1 MASLT
6 PGPHTHEQWLGL
18 VQPVGLVVAPA
29 VLSALQLFPN
39 QSTPYLSARQRQLEG
54 LLEEVE
60 GPGGQPLAVVPNL
73 ALLATDLLDW
83 GEADLV
89 AAAELQAV
97 PEVVLAE
104 YGETLRPTHGV
115 PKFEVA
121 MAAADGPGGETTTKG
136 STASSQ
142 LQALVLDL
150 TQWRDAGGKP
160 DPQWGRD
167 FDANWNPTGHG
178 WDATPQQRFER
189 LLKETEIPIGL
200 LFNGSQLRL
209 VHAPRGESSGWL
221 TMPLEPM
228 AEVAGRPML
237 GALELLLGVDRLFG
251 GNPEQRLPAVLAASR
266 KNQNEV
272 STRLAEQVLEALW
285 ELLLGFDAAERIAR
299 EAGGTVLGDL
309 PRSEAGQK
317 QLYGGLITVLLR
329 LVFLLYA
336 EDEALMPADSLYG
349 QHYSVSAL
357 ADRLR
362 QERFEHQGA
371 MADRRGA
378 WASLLSLFRLVYD
391 GGGADPAYLPARHGE
406 LFDPDAYPFLEGR
419 EPDSSY
425 TDAILTN
432 LPAISDDV
440 VEKVLTRL
448 LWLADE
454 SKVAQRLNYRS
465 LDVEQIGSVYEGI
478 MGFTVEGATGPSVG
492 ITYRPPRQKIT
503 ITVVVDAEQL
513 LAVAAGKREKW
524 LDEQAGVALKLPA
537 KAKEGLKQAT
547 SLAELCLA
555 LGNRLSPHTPN
566 GLAAGSLILQPT
578 AERRRSGSHYTP
590 RALTEPIVA
599 EAFRPWLERCNHQP
613 TAEQIL
619 ALKVCD
625 PAMGSGA
632 FLVAVCRFLAGWL
645 VQAWEREGYPEG
657 FRQEW
662 DKDTVARRLIA
673 QSCLYGVDKNLFAVN
688 LAKLSLWL
696 VTLSKELPFT
706 FVDHALKC
714 GDSLVGYSVQE
725 IRAAMREVQLGFLDD
740 QNRIYEQMGIDRRES
755 FAFDSLTDADYDSK
769 KEKLNQQIQASEGL
783 RQAADLMVAA
793 FFVEKTPKERAKAQQ
808 LNLSKISGNFHDHE
822 LPAEVRRIREA
833 LTTGD
838 KGITPFHWDLEFP
851 EVFGDGRG
859 GFDVF
864 VGNPPFA
871 GKNTIAEGSPD
882 GILDWFKQLHPES
895 HGNADLVAHFF
906 RRCFHLLRP
915 DGSLGLIAT
924 NTIAQGDTRSTG
936 LRWICLNGGTI
947 YAARKR
953 TKWPGVAAVVVSVVH
968 LLKGVYGGE
977 KLLEK
982 RPVAQITAFLFANGG
997 HDDPKQLAANAG
1009 KSFVGSYVL
1018 GMGFTFDDSGP
1029 ADDETP
1035 GIPSPIAT
1043 MQRLIAENPKNAE
1056 VIFPYIGGEEVNSS
1070 PTHAHHRYVI
1080 NFGERSE
1087 EECRRECPEL
1097 MAIVEKKVKPGRL
1110 VQNREIRA
1118 RYWWRF
1124 GETCPALYSAIDGYS
1139 KVMATARVSQTAGF
1153 CLLDSRQVFSEMLIA
1168 FTASSTFWLALLQ
1181 SRAHDLWSRLFA
1193 SSMKDDLRYT
1203 PSDCFETFPFP
1214 TALLES
1220 NANDPSHEATRQSLE
1235 TIGERYHQ
1243 FRAELMVRN
1252 NEGLTSTYNRFH
1264 DPAETSSGLVQLRA
1278 LHQELDQAVLEA
1290 YGWSDA
1296 LTQAISDNP
1305 HHTPCGFGLDYLDL
1319 EDDIQLPDDLQ
1330 ERIASGELF
1339 FWEAGDALDF
1349 QGQLQACGAISGRRK
1364 LPWRYRWPDPVRDDV
1379 LARLLALNAERYAEE
1394 VAMGLHSK
1402 AAKQAAKAS
1411 QAGGTAT
1418 GKRRGRPPKSSQP
1431 DEPGPIQSGQ
1441 MGLELF

>member
-1 MASLT
+1 MPPLT
-6 PGPHTHEQWLGL
+6 PGPPTHEQWLGL

-39 QSTPYLSARQRQLEG
+39 QSTAYLSAKQRQLEG
-54 LLEEVE
+54 LLEERE
-60 GPGGQPLAVVPNL
+60 SAAGEPIQVVPSFQ
-73 ALLATDLLDW
+73 LLATELLDW
-83 GEADLV
+83 GEADLI
-89 AAAELQAV
+89 AADQLETCPQ
-97 PEVVLAE
+97 VVLAE

-115 PKFEVA
+115 PKFE
-121 MAAADGPGGETTTKG
+121 GEG
-136 STASSQ
+136 

-150 TQWRDAGGKP
+150 TAQGE
-160 DPQWGRD
+160 WGRD
-167 FDANWNPTGHG
+167 FDTNWNPRGHG

-251 GNPEQRLPAVLAASR
+251 GNPEQRLPALLAASR

-299 EAGGTVLGDL
+299 EAHGTVLGDL
-309 PRSEAGQK
+309 PSSEEGQK

-378 WASLLSLFRLVYD
+378 WAALLSLFRLVYD
-391 GGGADPAYLPARHGE
+391 GGGSDPAYLPARHGE
-406 LFDPDAYPFLEGR
+406 LFDPDTYPFLEGR
-419 EPDSSY
+419 KAGSFYKD
-425 TDAILTN
+425 DVLTN
-432 LPAISDDV
+432 LPSISDDV

-503 ITVVVDAEQL
+503 ITVVVNAEQL

-537 KAKEGLKQAT
+537 KAKESLKQVT

-599 EAFRPWLERCNHQP
+599 EAFRPWLERCHGQP
-613 TAEQIL
+613 SAEQIL

-632 FLVAVCRFLAGWL
+632 FLVAVCRYLAGWL
-645 VQAWEREGYPEG
+645 VQAWERDGYPEG

-662 DKDTVARRLIA
+662 DKDVVARRLIA
-673 QSCLYGVDKNLFAVN
+673 QSCLYGVDKNPFAVN

-714 GDSLVGYSVQE
+714 GDSLVGYSLAE
-725 IRAAMREVQLGFLDD
+725 IEAASEAVQLLLL
-740 QNRIYEQMGIDRRES
+740 RERKGTYVQACAELRSS
-755 FAFDSLTDADYDSK
+755 FADDTLKDDDYDRK
-769 KEKLNQQIQASEGL
+769 RVLLQHQIKATDGL
-783 RQAADLMVAA
+783 RQAGDLMVAA
-793 FFVEKTPKERAKAQQ
+793 FFEETKPAKRAEAVKQKLAY
-808 LNLSKISGNFHDHE
+808 ISGAFEDE
-822 LPAEVRRIREA
+822 GLQDAIQEIRDRLA
-833 LTTGD
+833 AGD
-838 KGITPFHWDLEFP
+838 RGIRPLHWDLEFP
-851 EVFGDGRG
+851 EVFGEGRD

-871 GKNTIAEGSPD
+871 GNNTFTQGYPE

-895 HGNADLVAHFF
+895 GGNCDLVAHFF
-906 RRCFHLLRP
+906 RRCFQVLRSG
-915 DGSLGLIAT
+915 GSLGLIAT
-924 NTIAQGDTRSTG
+924 NTIAQGDTRSSG

-947 YAARKR
+947 YATRKR
-953 TKWPGVAAVVVSVVH
+953 YKWPGVAAVVVSVVH
-968 LLKGVYGGE
+968 LLKGAYAGV
-977 KLLEK
+977 KFLEK
-982 RPVAQITAFLFANGG
+982 RPVEQITAFLFAKGG
-997 HDDPKQLAANAG
+997 HDDPKQLAATARR
-1009 KSFVGSYVL
+1009 SFKGSMVY

-1035 GIPSPIAT
+1035 GIPSSIAT
-1043 MQRLIAENPKNAE
+1043 MERLIAENPKNAE

-1080 NFGERSE
+1080 NFGERGE
-1087 EECRRECPEL
+1087 EECRLEWPEL
-1097 MAIVEKKVKPGRL
+1097 MGIVERKVKPERDQLKDNADGRRRK
-1110 VQNREIRA
+1110 QN
-1118 RYWWRF
+1118 WWQF
-1124 GETCPALYSAIDGYS
+1124 GRSTPALEGAIAAS
-1139 KVMATARVSQTAGF
+1139 ERVVVNSQVSSHICFAMK
-1153 CLLDSRQVFSEMLIA
+1153 DSSLVFGHTLYVYPLESLSLIA
-1168 FTASSTFWLALLQ
+1168 VMQSS
-1181 SRAHDLWSRLFA
+1181 SHIIWSLFQC
-1193 SSMKDDLRYT
+1193 SSLEERLRYT
-1203 PSDCFETFPFP
+1203 AADCFETFPFP
-1214 TALLES
+1214 TALLDS
-1220 NANDPSHEATRQSLE
+1220 AANDPAHDATRQNLE
-1235 TIGERYHQ
+1235 AIGERYHQ
-1243 FRAELMVRN
+1243 FRAELMVAN

-1264 DPAETSSGLVQLRA
+1264 DPAETSSGLLQLRA
-1278 LHQELDQAVLEA
+1278 LHQEMDQAVLEA

-1296 LTQAISDNP
+1296 LTQAITGNP
-1305 HHTPCGFGLDYLDL
+1305 HHTPCGFGLDYLDTE
-1319 EDDIQLPDDLQ
+1319 EDAQLPDDLQ
-1330 ERIASGELF
+1330 ERIDAGDLF
-1339 FWEAGDALDF
+1339 FWDAGDALDF
-1349 QGQLQACGAISGRRK
+1349 QGQLQATGAISGRRK
-1364 LPWRYRWPDPVRDDV
+1364 LPWRYRWPDSVRDDV

-1394 VAMGLHSK
+1394 VALGLHSK
-1402 AAKQAAKAS
+1402 AAKKT
-1411 QAGGTAT
+1411 AGAQ
-1418 GKRRGRPPKSSQP
+1418 RGRKTKSDPPTNRSSFHL
-1431 DEPGPIQSGQ
+1431 EPEPLQMDFDLSG
-1441 MGLELF
+1441 GR

>member
-1 MASLT
+1 MATLT

-60 GPGGQPLAVVPNL
+60 GPGGQPLAVVPSF
-73 ALLATDLLDW
+73 ALLSTDLLDW
-83 GEADLV
+83 GDADLV

-104 YGETLRPTHGV
+104 YGETLRPSHGV
-115 PKFEVA
+115 PKFE
-121 MAAADGPGGETTTKG
+121 GEG
-136 STASSQ
+136 

-150 TQWRDAGGKP
+150 TQWHNAHGQP

-251 GNPEQRLPAVLAASR
+251 GNPEQRLPAVLVASR

-285 ELLLGFDAAERIAR
+285 ELLLGFDEAERIAR
-299 EAGGTVLGDL
+299 EASGTVLGQL
-309 PRSEAGQK
+309 PNSEEGQK
-317 QLYGGLITVLLR
+317 HLYGGLITVLLR

-362 QERFEHQGA
+362 QDRFEHQGA

-391 GGGADPAYLPARHGE
+391 GGGSDPAYLPARHGE

-419 EPDSSY
+419 KAGSSY
-425 TDAILTN
+425 KDDILTN

-478 MGFTVEGATGPSVG
+478 MGFTVEGASGPSVG

-503 ITVVVDAEQL
+503 ITLVVDAEQL
-513 LAVAAGKREKW
+513 LQVAAGKREKW

-566 GLAAGSLILQPT
+566 GLATGSLILQPT

-599 EAFRPWLERCNHQP
+599 EAFRPWLERCNHKP

-632 FLVAVCRFLAGWL
+632 FLVAVCRYLAGWL
-645 VQAWEREGYPEG
+645 VQAWDNGDAHKAPKDSSL
-657 FRQEW
+657 
-662 DKDTVARRLIA
+662 DKDLYARRLIA
-673 QSCLYGVDKNLFAVN
+673 QSCLYGVDKNPFAVN

-696 VTLSKELPFT
+696 VTLSQDLPFT

-714 GDSLVGYSVQE
+714 GDSLVGYSLKE
-725 IRAAMREVQLGFLDD
+725 IEAASENVQLQLL
-740 QNRIYEQMGIDRRES
+740 RIQQGIYVQACAERCSS
-755 FAFDSLTDADYDSK
+755 FADDTRSDEDYDRK
-769 KEKLNQQIQASEGL
+769 RIQLHQQIKASEGL
-783 RQAADLMVAA
+783 RQAGDLMVAA
-793 FFVEKTPKERAKAQQ
+793 FFEASKPKDRADKQEVY
-808 LNLSKISGNFHDHE
+808 LSMLSGAFDDE
-822 LPAEVRRIREA
+822 GLQESIQEIRDRLAAGE
-833 LTTGD
+833 
-838 KGITPFHWDLEFP
+838 KGITPFNWDLEFP
-851 EVFGDGRG
+851 EVFGEGRG
-859 GFDVF
+859 GFDAF
-864 VGNPPFA
+864 VGNPPFIA
-871 GKNTIAEGSPD
+871 KNLIASSLHHNYPEWLAAMPHTNGKS
-882 GILDWFKQLHPES
+882 
-895 HGNADLVAHFF
+895 DLSAFFF
-906 RRCFHLLRP
+906 RKCHHLTKEE
-915 DGSLGLIAT
+915 GTTSLIAT
-924 NTIAQGDTRSTG
+924 KTISQGDTRACGLAPICIHEHGFIYSTQRNKPWPG
-936 LRWICLNGGTI
+936 AAAVRFTSVHVQKGIISVVPRIDGIDCVYISAFLRSAGPHSDPYRLASNRDRSFQGCNLSGQGFIFSDATEGSSPLSVMREIISQNPESGKVINPYISGSDVNTLSDLSEVKR
-947 YAARKR
+947 YAFGFGRNSLEESELLYPELVAIARKLVKPDR
-953 TKWPGVAAVVVSVVH
+953 ES
-968 LLKGVYGGE
+968 
-977 KLLEK
+977 
-982 RPVAQITAFLFANGG
+982 RPANKQQQYLADRWWQW
-997 HDDPKQLAANAG
+997 HTDRPSMQLAVRD
-1009 KSFVGSYVL
+1009 KGSILVN
-1018 GMGFTFDDSGP
+1018 SQ
-1029 ADDETP
+1029 
-1035 GIPSPIAT
+1035 AT
-1043 MQRLIAENPKNAE
+1043 AH
-1056 VIFPYIGGEEVNSS
+1056 VIFRIASKQATYAHTVNIFAVDTMVEYGCLQSLAHQAWARLQGSS
-1070 PTHAHHRYVI
+1070 L
-1080 NFGERSE
+1080 G
-1087 EECRRECPEL
+1087 
-1097 MAIVEKKVKPGRL
+1097 
-1110 VQNREIRA
+1110 
-1118 RYWWRF
+1118 
-1124 GETCPALYSAIDGYS
+1124 
-1139 KVMATARVSQTAGF
+1139 
-1153 CLLDSRQVFSEMLIA
+1153 
-1168 FTASSTFWLALLQ
+1168 STF
-1181 SRAHDLWSRLFA
+1181 
-1193 SSMKDDLRYT
+1193 RYT
-1203 PSDCFETFPFP
+1203 PTDCFETYPFP
-1214 TALLES
+1214 SQSEYRPRIDKIAEEYHSYLASLCKEREIGPTGAMNIVSSPFESRETYVELLRDCTKRLSRAVLDAYGWRDIDNACGFCLKPSDITGDES
-1220 NANDPSHEATRQSLE
+1220 WNDEVLE
-1235 TIGERYHQ
+1235 IIERENI
-1243 FRAELMVRN
+1243 FFA
-1252 NEGLTSTYNRFH
+1252 S
-1264 DPAETSSGLVQLRA
+1264 A
-1278 LHQELDQAVLEA
+1278 DQAVGFAGQLKGLTGGTLKLSWE
-1290 YGWSDA
+1290 YGW
-1296 LTQAISDNP
+1296 TYEIR
-1305 HHTPCGFGLDYLDL
+1305 
-1319 EDDIQLPDDLQ
+1319 E
-1330 ERIASGELF
+1330 E
-1339 FWEAGDALDF
+1339 
-1349 QGQLQACGAISGRRK
+1349 
-1364 LPWRYRWPDPVRDDV
+1364 V
-1379 LARLLALNAERYAEE
+1379 LARLLALNAERYEEE

-1402 AAKQAAKAS
+1402 GAKKTVGAQ
-1411 QAGGTAT
+1411 GGR
-1418 GKRRGRPPKSSQP
+1418 KPKSDPPTNQSSFQI
-1431 DEPGPIQSGQ
+1431 EPEPLQ
-1441 MGLELF
+1441 MNFDLLGGR

>member
-1 MASLT
+1 MATLT

-60 GPGGQPLAVVPNL
+60 GPGGQPLAVVPSF
-73 ALLATDLLDW
+73 ALLSTDLLDW
-83 GEADLV
+83 GDADLV

-104 YGETLRPTHGV
+104 YGETLRPSHGV
-115 PKFEVA
+115 PKFE
-121 MAAADGPGGETTTKG
+121 GEG
-136 STASSQ
+136 

-150 TQWRDAGGKP
+150 TQWHNAHGQP

-251 GNPEQRLPAVLAASR
+251 GNPEQRLPAVLVASR

-285 ELLLGFDAAERIAR
+285 ELLLGFDEAERIAR
-299 EAGGTVLGDL
+299 EASGTVLGQL
-309 PRSEAGQK
+309 PNSEEGQK
-317 QLYGGLITVLLR
+317 HLYGGLITVLLR

-362 QERFEHQGA
+362 QDRFEHQGA

-391 GGGADPAYLPARHGE
+391 GGGSDPAYLPARHGE

-419 EPDSSY
+419 KAGSSY
-425 TDAILTN
+425 KDDILTN

-478 MGFTVEGATGPSVG
+478 MGFTVEGASGPSVG

-503 ITVVVDAEQL
+503 ITLVVDAEQL
-513 LAVAAGKREKW
+513 LQVAAGKREKW

-566 GLAAGSLILQPT
+566 GLATGSLILQPT

-599 EAFRPWLERCNHQP
+599 EAFRPWLERCNHKP

-632 FLVAVCRFLAGWL
+632 FLVAVCRYLAGWL
-645 VQAWEREGYPEG
+645 VQAWDNGDAHKAPKDSSL
-657 FRQEW
+657 
-662 DKDTVARRLIA
+662 DKDLYARRLIA
-673 QSCLYGVDKNLFAVN
+673 QSCLYGVDKNPFAVN

-696 VTLSKELPFT
+696 VTLSQDLPFT

-714 GDSLVGYSVQE
+714 GDSLVGYSLKEIEAASDNVQMQLLR
-725 IRAAMREVQLGFLDD
+725 IQQGIYVQACAE
-740 QNRIYEQMGIDRRES
+740 RSSS
-755 FAFDSLTDADYDSK
+755 FSEDTRSDADYDRK
-769 KEKLNQQIQASEGL
+769 RIQLQQQIKATDGL
-783 RQAADLMVAA
+783 RQAGDLMVAA
-793 FFVEKTPKERAKAQQ
+793 FFEASKPKERADKQEVYLAM
-808 LNLSKISGNFHDHE
+808 LSGAFDDEGLQDSIQE
-822 LPAEVRRIREA
+822 IRHRLA
-833 LTTGD
+833 AGD
-838 KGITPFHWDLEFP
+838 RGIRPFHWDLEFP
-851 EVFGDGRG
+851 EVFSEERG

-864 VGNPPFA
+864 AGNPPFLGGKRISTVA
-871 GKNTIAEGSPD
+871 GDTYKEWLQIISTD
-882 GILDWFKQLHPES
+882 GNA
-895 HGNADLVAHFF
+895 NADLVAHFF
-906 RRCFHLLRP
+906 RRCYSHLRQ
-915 DGSLGLIAT
+915 GGAMGLIAT
-924 NTIAQGDTRSTG
+924 NTICQGDTRITG
-936 LRWICLNGGTI
+936 LRWICVNGGVI
-947 YAARKR
+947 YSAQRR
-953 TKWPGVAAVVVSVVH
+953 LKWPGVAAVVVSAVH
-968 LLKGVYGGE
+968 VAKNAYFGR
-977 KLLEK
+977 KLLDG
-982 RPVAQITAFLFANGG
+982 RPVNRITAFLFRNGG
-997 HDDPKQLAANAG
+997 HENPSPLITNQG
-1009 KSFVGSYVL
+1009 ECFIGSVVL

-1029 ADDETP
+1029 ADDHTP
-1035 GIPSPIAT
+1035 GIPSPIGT
-1043 MQRLIAENPKNAE
+1043 MEKLIAENPKNAD

-1070 PTHAHHRYVI
+1070 PIHAHHRFVI
-1080 NFGERSE
+1080 NFGERGE
-1087 EECRRECPEL
+1087 GECRKEWPEL
-1097 MAIVEKKVKPGRL
+1097 MAIVERKVKPERITKPGSYSKQWWLFGRRNQAGTVAL
-1110 VQNREIRA
+1110 AHCTQAMVIALTSNTVALARTRLPAVFSHSLAVFAREDNSVFGVLQSCLH
-1118 RYWWRF
+1118 RYW
-1124 GETCPALYSAIDGYS
+1124 
-1139 KVMATARVSQTAGF
+1139 
-1153 CLLDSRQVFSEMLIA
+1153 
-1168 FTASSTFWLALLQ
+1168 ALLT
-1181 SRAHDLWSRLFA
+1181 A

-1214 TALLES
+1214 AALLDS
-1220 NANDPSHEATRQSLE
+1220 TANDPAHESTCQNLE
-1235 TIGERYHQ
+1235 AIGERYHQ
-1243 FRAELMVRN
+1243 FRSELMVSN

-1264 DPAETSSGLVQLRA
+1264 DPAETSPSLLELRD
-1278 LHQELDQAVLEA
+1278 LHTEMDQAVLLA

-1296 LTQAISDNP
+1296 ITQAITDNP
-1305 HHTPCGFGLDYLDL
+1305 HHTPCGFGLDYIDL
-1319 EDDIQLPDDLQ
+1319 EDDFQLPEQLQ
-1330 ERIASGELF
+1330 ERIDEGNLF
-1339 FWEAGDALDF
+1339 FWDANDALDF
-1349 QGQLQACGAISGRRK
+1349 QGQLRAAGAVKVKKR
-1364 LPWRYRWPDPVRDDV
+1364 LPWRYRWPDSVRDDI
-1379 LARLLALNAERYAEE
+1379 LARLLALNAERYEEE

-1402 AAKQAAKAS
+1402 GAKKTVGAQ
-1411 QAGGTAT
+1411 GGR
-1418 GKRRGRPPKSSQP
+1418 KPKSDPPTNQSSFQI
-1431 DEPGPIQSGQ
+1431 EPEPLQ
-1441 MGLELF
+1441 MNFDLLGGR

>member
-1 MASLT
+1 MASVT

-18 VQPVGLVVAPA
+18 VQPTGLVVAPA

-54 LLEEVE
+54 LLEDVE
-60 GPGGQPLAVVPNL
+60 GPGGQPLAVVPSFQ
-73 ALLATDLLDW
+73 LLAAELLDW
-83 GEADLV
+83 GDADLV
-89 AAAELQAV
+89 AARELETV

-115 PKFEVA
+115 PKYE
-121 MAAADGPGGETTTKG
+121 GEG
-136 STASSQ
+136 

-150 TQWRDAGGKP
+150 SQWRDAKGELH
-160 DPQWGRD
+160 PQWGRD
-167 FDANWNPTGHG
+167 FDDPWNPTGHG

-189 LLKETEIPIGL
+189 LLKETEIPIGI
-200 LFNGSQLRL
+200 LFNGTALRL

-251 GNPEQRLPAVLAASR
+251 GNPEQRLPALLAASR

-285 ELLLGFDAAERIAR
+285 ELLLGFDEAERIAR

-309 PRSEAGQK
+309 PSSEEGQK
-317 QLYGGLITVLLR
+317 HLYGGLITVLLR

-336 EDEALMPADSLYG
+336 EDEALMPKDSLYG

-371 MADRRGA
+371 MADRRGG
-378 WASLLSLFRLVYD
+378 WASLLSLYRLVYD
-391 GGGADPAYLPARHGE
+391 GGGADPKYLPARHGD
-406 LFDPDAYPFLEGR
+406 LFDPDTYPFLEGR
-419 EPDSSY
+419 EAGSNY
-425 TDAILTN
+425 TGEILTN

-440 VEKVLTRL
+440 VEKVLTKL

-454 SKVAQRLNYRS
+454 TKVAQRLNYRS

-478 MGFTVEGATGPSVG
+478 IGFTVEGAKGPSVG

-503 ITVVVDAEQL
+503 ITVVVDAAQL
-513 LAVAAGKREKW
+513 LNVNGSKREKW

-537 KAKEGLKQAT
+537 KVKAALKAAS

-555 LGNRLSPHTPN
+555 LDKRLSPHTPR

-613 TAEQIL
+613 SAEQIL
-619 ALKVCD
+619 TLKVCD

-632 FLVAVCRFLAGWL
+632 FLVAVCRFLAAWL
-645 VQAWEREGYPEG
+645 VQAWERDGFPEG
-657 FRQEW
+657 FRQDA
-662 DKDTVARRLIA
+662 DKDTVARRLVA
-673 QSCLYGVDKNLFAVN
+673 QRCLYGVDKNPFAVN

-696 VTLSKELPFT
+696 VTLSKDLPFT

-714 GDSLVGYSVQE
+714 GDSLVGCSVKE
-725 IRAAMREVQLGFLDD
+725 IDAASEEVQLDLVRQARGSYVQACADRSSSFAEDTLDD
-740 QNRIYEQMGIDRRES
+740 AGYDRKKQLLKEQTKAG
-755 FAFDSLTDADYDSK
+755 DSQRLV
-769 KEKLNQQIQASEGL
+769 G
-783 RQAADLMVAA
+783 DLMVAA
-793 FFVEKTPKERAKAQQ
+793 FFAETKPAMRAKALQQ
-808 LNLSKISGNFHDHE
+808 HLATVSGEFVDVA
-822 LPAEVRRIREA
+822 LPAAAQELRKRLLAGE
-833 LTTGD
+833 

-851 EVFGDGRG
+851 EVFGEERD

-906 RRCFHLLRP
+906 RRCFDLLRP
-915 DGSLGLIAT
+915 GGSLGLIAT

-953 TKWPGVAAVVVSVVH
+953 YKWPGVAAVVVSVVH
-968 LLKGVYGGE
+968 LLKGAYAGV

-982 RPVAQITAFLFANGG
+982 RPVQQITAFLFANGG
-997 HDDPKQLAANAG
+997 HEDPKQLVANAG

-1035 GIPSPIAT
+1035 GIPSPLAT
-1043 MQRLIAENPKNAE
+1043 MERLIAENPKNAE
-1056 VIFPYIGGEEVNSS
+1056 VIFPYIGGEEVNGS
-1070 PTHAHHRYVI
+1070 PTHAYHRYVVD
-1080 NFGERSE
+1080 FRDRAEDD
-1087 EECRRECPEL
+1087 CRNQWTTIMDL
-1097 MAIVEKKVKPGRL
+1097 LDKKVKPDRSRRNPAGQFAL
-1110 VQNREIRA
+1110 REPLPQK
-1118 RYWWRF
+1118 WWIHAEKR
-1124 GETCPALYSAIDGYS
+1124 PALFEAIAGYAQILVVARISNALAFAFLPMPIVCNEKIIVFAERSA
-1139 KVMATARVSQTAGF
+1139 SQL
-1153 CLLDSRQVFSEMLIA
+1153 CI
-1168 FTASSTFWLALLQ
+1168 LQ
-1181 SRAHDLWSRLFA
+1181 SRIHEQFTRFL
-1193 SSMKDDLRYT
+1193 SSSLKDDLQYT
-1203 PSDCFETFPFP
+1203 PSACFETFPFP
-1214 TALLES
+1214 TALLDS
-1220 NANDPSHEATRQSLE
+1220 ATSDPAHAATSQSLE
-1235 TIGERYHQ
+1235 AIGERYHQ

-1264 DPAETSSGLVQLRA
+1264 DPAETSPAHRQLRE
-1278 LHQELDQAVLEA
+1278 LHTAMDQAVLQA
-1290 YGWSDA
+1290 YGWSDVSTA
-1296 LTQAISDNP
+1296 
-1305 HHTPCGFGLDYLDL
+1305 CGFGLDYLDTE
-1319 EDDIQLPDDLQ
+1319 EDAQLPDELQ
-1330 ERIASGELF
+1330 ERIDSGELF
-1339 FWEAGDALDF
+1339 FWESGDALDF
-1349 QGQLQACGAISGRRK
+1349 QGQLQSYGAISGRRK
-1364 LPWRYRWPDPVRDDV
+1364 LPWRYRWPDAVRDDV
-1379 LARLLALNAERYAEE
+1379 LARLLALNAERYEEE
-1394 VAMGLHSK
+1394 VRLGLHSK
-1402 AAKQAAKAS
+1402 AAKRAAK
-1411 QAGGTAT
+1411 TAT
-1418 GKRRGRPPKSSQP
+1418 ADGASGKRRGRPQKAAKAGETEVQQA
-1431 DEPGPIQSGQ
+1431 EQ
-1441 MGLELF
+1441 MGLGL

>member
-1 MASLT
+1 MAYGT
-6 PGPHTHEQWLGL
+6 PGIQTHEQWLGL

-29 VLSALQLFPN
+29 VLTKLELFPN
-39 QSTPYLSARQRQLEG
+39 QGAAYLSSRQRQLKSH
-54 LLEEVE
+54 LEERDHSAT
-60 GPGGQPLAVVPNL
+60 GKPIQVVPSFQ
-73 ALLATDLLDW
+73 LLATELLDW
-83 GEADLV
+83 GDSDLI
-89 AAAELQAV
+89 AASVLSAV
-97 PEVVLAE
+97 PEVVLSE
-104 YGETLRPTHGV
+104 YGETLRPTHAV
-115 PKFEVA
+115 PKFE
-121 MAAADGPGGETTTKG
+121 GEG
-136 STASSQ
+136 

-150 TQWRDAGGKP
+150 TQLNE
-160 DPQWGRD
+160 WGRE
-167 FDANWNPTGHG
+167 FDEAWNPTGHG

-189 LLKETEIPIGL
+189 LLKETEHPIGI
-200 LFNGSQLRL
+200 LFNGSALRL

-221 TMPLEPM
+221 TIPLEPM

-251 GNPEQRLPAVLAASR
+251 GSPEQRLPALLTASR

-285 ELLLGFDAAERIAR
+285 ELLLGFDEAERVAQD
-299 EAGGTVLGDL
+299 AGRTILGDL
-309 PRSEAGQK
+309 AKSEEGQK
-317 QLYGGLITVLLR
+317 HLYGGLITVLLR

-336 EDEALMPADSLYG
+336 EDEALMPTDSLYG
-349 QHYSVSAL
+349 QHYSVNAL

-362 QERFEHQGA
+362 QERFEHQSG

-391 GGGADPAYLPARHGE
+391 GGGADPNYLPARHGE

-419 EPDSSY
+419 EADSSY
-425 TDAILTN
+425 ADGILTN
-432 LPAISDDV
+432 LPAVSDDV
-440 VEKVLTRL
+440 VEKVLSRL
-448 LWLADE
+448 LWLADD
-454 SKVAQRLNYRS
+454 SKVAQRLSYRS

-478 MGFTVEGATGPSVG
+478 MGFTVEQATGTSVG

-513 LAVAAGKREKW
+513 LAQSGSKREKW
-524 LDEQAGVALKLPA
+524 LDEQAGVKLNLPA
-537 KAKEGLKQAT
+537 GVKRDLKTA
-547 SLAELCLA
+547 SNLVELCLA
-555 LGNRLSPHTPN
+555 LDKKLSPHTPL
-566 GLAAGSLILQPT
+566 GLQKGSLILQPT

-645 VQAWEREGYPEG
+645 VQAWERDGYPDE

-662 DKDTVARRLIA
+662 DKDTVARRLVA
-673 QSCLYGVDKNLFAVN
+673 QRCLYGVDKNPFAVN

-696 VTLSKELPFT
+696 VTLSENQPFT

-714 GDSLVGYSVQE
+714 GDSLVGYSVKE
-725 IRAAMREVQLGFLDD
+725 IQAAMSEVQLGFLNE
-740 QNRIYEQMGIDRRES
+740 QNQVFAQMGIARRES
-755 FAFDSLTDADYDSK
+755 FGDDNLSDEGYDRK
-769 KEKLNQQIQASEGL
+769 KILLQQQIKATEGL
-783 RQAADLMVAA
+783 RQAGDLMVAA
-793 FFVEKTPKERAKAQQ
+793 FFDAPKAKDRGDKQQ
-808 LNLSKISGNFHDHE
+808 VYLAMLSGAFNDEALEDS
-822 LPAEVRRIREA
+822 IREIRERLA
-833 LTTGD
+833 AGD
-838 KGITPFHWDLEFP
+838 KGITPFHWGLEFP
-851 EVFGDGRG
+851 EVFSNERE
-859 GFDVF
+859 GFDAF

-871 GKNTIAEGSPD
+871 GKNTIAEGSPE

-915 DGSLGLIAT
+915 GGSLGLIAT

-953 TKWPGVAAVVVSVVH
+953 YKWPGVAAVVVSVVH
-968 LLKGVYGGE
+968 LLKGVYAGV

-982 RPVAQITAFLFANGG
+982 RPVEQITAFLFANGG

-1009 KSFVGSYVL
+1009 KSFQGSIVL

-1029 ADDETP
+1029 ADDDTP
-1035 GIPSPIAT
+1035 GIPSPSAT
-1043 MQRLIAENPKNAE
+1043 MERLIAENPKNAE

-1087 EECRRECPEL
+1087 EECRRKWPEL
-1097 MAIVEKKVKPGRL
+1097 MAIVECKVKPERMKVNDKGARL
-1110 VQNREIRA
+1110 KWWQFIRTRPELHA
-1118 RYWWRF
+1118 
-1124 GETCPALYSAIDGYS
+1124 AIADCEW
-1139 KVMATARVSQTAGF
+1139 VLATALTSQFVFCSRVPAA
-1153 CLLDSRQVFSEMLIA
+1153 QVFSHSLGIFSREEQLPV
-1168 FTASSTFWLALLQ
+1168 LQ
-1181 SRAHDLWSRLFA
+1181 SQLHGIWSIFQG
-1193 SSMKDDLRYT
+1193 SSLEERIRYT

-1214 TALLES
+1214 IALLDHSASDSAQES
-1220 NANDPSHEATRQSLE
+1220 ISQSLE
-1235 TIGERYHQ
+1235 AIGDLYHQ
-1243 FRAELMVRN
+1243 SRSELMVSN

-1264 DPAETSSGLVQLRA
+1264 DPAETSSGILELRR
-1278 LHQELDQAVLEA
+1278 LHEEMDQAVLAA
-1290 YGWSDA
+1290 YGWSDVPTA
-1296 LTQAISDNP
+1296 
-1305 HHTPCGFGLDYLDL
+1305 CGCGLEYLDTE
-1319 EDDIQLPDDLQ
+1319 EDTQLPDELQ
-1330 ERIASGELF
+1330 ERIDSGELF
-1339 FWEAGDALDF
+1339 FWDANDALDF
-1349 QGQLQACGAISGRRK
+1349 QGQLQAYGAITGRRK
-1364 LPWRYRWPDPVRDDV
+1364 LPWRYRWPDAVRDDV

-1394 VAMGLHSK
+1394 VALGLHSK
-1402 AAKQAAKAS
+1402 GSNKGSGKAA
-1411 QAGGTAT
+1411 AGS
-1418 GKRRGRPPKSSQP
+1418 KRRGRPAKAVTSTDTEQ
-1431 DEPGPIQSGQ
+1431 I
-1441 MGLELF
+1441 GLAL

>member
-1 MASLT
+1 MPPAIPSKA
-6 PGPHTHEQWLGL
+6 THEQWLGL

-29 VLSALQLFPN
+29 VLSKLELVPN
-39 QSTPYLSARQRQLEG
+39 QSTAYLSALQRQLEA
-54 LLEEVE
+54 LLEERDSAAGE
-60 GPGGQPLAVVPNL
+60 PIQVVPSF
-73 ALLATDLLDW
+73 ALLASELLDW
-83 GEADLV
+83 GEADLQS
-89 AAAELQAV
+89 ADQLQAI

-115 PKFEVA
+115 PRFE
-121 MAAADGPGGETTTKG
+121 GEG
-136 STASSQ
+136 

-150 TQWRDAGGKP
+150 TALGA
-160 DPQWGRD
+160 WGRD
-167 FDANWNPTGHG
+167 FDKAWNPTGHG

-189 LLKETEIPIGL
+189 LLKETEHPIGL

-251 GNPEQRLPAVLAASR
+251 GNPEQRLPALLAASR

-285 ELLLGFDAAERIAR
+285 ELLLGFDEAERIAR
-299 EAGGTVLGDL
+299 EAGGTVLGEL
-309 PRSEAGQK
+309 PKSEEGQK
-317 QLYGGLITVLLR
+317 HLYGGLITVLLR

-419 EPDSSY
+419 EAGSSY
-425 TDAILTN
+425 KGDVLAN
-432 LPAISDDV
+432 LPAVSDDV
-440 VEKVLTRL
+440 IDKVLSKL
-448 LWLADE
+448 LWLDGE
-454 SKVAQRLNYRS
+454 RLSYRA

-478 MGFTVEGATGPSVG
+478 MGFRVEQAQGPSVG

-503 ITVVVDAEQL
+503 ITVVVNAEQL
-513 LAVAAGKREKW
+513 LAVNSGKREAW
-524 LDEQAGVALKLPA
+524 LDEQAGVKLKLPA
-537 KAKEGLKQAT
+537 KVKQELKAAT
-547 SLAELCLA
+547 TLAELCAA
-555 LGNRLSPHTPN
+555 LDRKLSPHTPN
-566 GLAAGSLILQPT
+566 GLQAGSLILQPT

-599 EAFRPWLERCNHQP
+599 EAFRPWLVRCNHQP
-613 TAEQIL
+613 SAEQIL

-645 VQAWEREGYPEG
+645 VQAWSRDGFPEG
-657 FRQEW
+657 FRQ
-662 DKDTVARRLIA
+662 DADQDTVARRLVA
-673 QSCLYGVDKNLFAVN
+673 QRCLYGVDKNPFAVN
-688 LAKLSLWL
+688 LARLSLWL
-696 VTLSKELPFT
+696 VTLSKDLPFT

-714 GDSLVGYSVQE
+714 GDSLVGYSVKE
-725 IRAAMREVQLGFLDD
+725 IQAAMQEVQLGFLNE
-740 QNRIYEQMGIDRRES
+740 QNQVFAKMGLARRES
-755 FAFDSLTDADYDSK
+755 FADDSLTDAGYDRK
-769 KEKLNQQIQASEGL
+769 KALLQEQTQASEGL
-783 RQAADLMVAA
+783 RQAGDLMVAA
-793 FFVEKTPKERAKAQQ
+793 FFDAPKAKDRPDKQQ
-808 LNLSKISGNFHDHE
+808 VYLALLSGAFNDAALQDSIQE
-822 LPAEVRRIREA
+822 IRERLA
-833 LTTGD
+833 AGE

-851 EVFGDGRG
+851 EVFGEGRG

-906 RRCFHLLRP
+906 RRCFDLLRP
-915 DGSLGLIAT
+915 GGSLGLIAT

-953 TKWPGVAAVVVSVVH
+953 YKWPGVAAVVVSVVH
-968 LLKGVYGGE
+968 LHKGTYAGV
-977 KLLEK
+977 KLLER
-982 RPVAQITAFLFANGG
+982 RPVEQITAFLFANGG
-997 HDDPKQLAANAG
+997 HEDPKQLAANAG

-1043 MQRLIAENPKNAE
+1043 MERLIAENPKNAE

-1080 NFGERSE
+1080 NFGERGE
-1087 EECRRECPEL
+1087 EECRRVWPEL
-1097 MAIVEKKVKPGRL
+1097 MGIVERKVKPERDKVNDKGANQKWWL
-1110 VQNREIRA
+1110 FIRP
-1118 RYWWRF
+1118 RP
-1124 GETCPALYSAIDGYS
+1124 ELQSAIVRCTNVLVISAQAYTHCVFASLSAHNVFAHSLIVFPGPI
-1139 KVMATARVSQTAGF
+1139 Q
-1153 CLLDSRQVFSEMLIA
+1153 LL
-1168 FTASSTFWLALLQ
+1168 
-1181 SRAHDLWSRLFA
+1181 SRLLGTRVHEVWARSF
-1193 SSMKDDLRYT
+1193 SSSAMDLSRYN

-1214 TALLES
+1214 AALIQS
-1220 NANDPSHEATRQSLE
+1220 NANNPAHEVQRQSLE
-1235 TIGERYHQ
+1235 AIGERYHQ
-1243 FRAELMVRN
+1243 FRSELMVAN

-1264 DPAETSSGLVQLRA
+1264 DPAESSPELEELRR
-1278 LHQELDQAVLEA
+1278 LHAEMDQAVLNA
-1290 YGWSDA
+1290 YGWGDVPIA
-1296 LTQAISDNP
+1296 
-1305 HHTPCGFGLDYLDL
+1305 CGFDLDYLDTE
-1319 EDDIQLPDDLQ
+1319 EDAQLPDALQ
-1330 ERIASGELF
+1330 ERIDSGELF
-1339 FWEAGDALDF
+1339 FWDATVALDF
-1349 QGQLQACGAISGRRK
+1349 QGQLEAYGAITGRRK
-1364 LPWRYRWPDPVRDDV
+1364 LPWRYRWPDAVRDDV
-1379 LARLLALNAERYAEE
+1379 LARLLALNAQRYEE
-1394 VAMGLHSK
+1394 ELRLGLHSR
-1402 AAKQAAKAS
+1402 AAKAAG
-1411 QAGGTAT
+1411 AGGAS
-1418 GKRRGRPPKSSQP
+1418 GKRRGRPAKATQAGQTGGLHS
-1431 DEPGPIQSGQ
+1431 EQ
-1441 MGLELF
+1441 MGLGL

>member
-39 QSTPYLSARQRQLEG
+39 QSPPYLSARQRQLEG

-60 GPGGQPLAVVPNL
+60 GPGGQPLSVVPSF
-73 ALLATDLLDW
+73 ALLATELLDW

-89 AAAELQAV
+89 AARALESV

-104 YGETLRPTHGV
+104 YGETLCPTHGV
-115 PKFEVA
+115 PKFE
-121 MAAADGPGGETTTKG
+121 GEG
-136 STASSQ
+136 

-150 TQWRDAGGKP
+150 TQWRNAHGKP

-167 FDANWNPTGHG
+167 FDAKWNPTGHG

-285 ELLLGFDAAERIAR
+285 ELLLGFDEAERIAR
-299 EAGGTVLGDL
+299 EASGTVLGQL
-309 PRSEAGQK
+309 PNSEEGQK
-317 QLYGGLITVLLR
+317 HLYGGMITVLLR

-406 LFDPDAYPFLEGR
+406 LFDPNTYPFLEGR
-419 EPDSSY
+419 KAGSSY
-425 TDAILTN
+425 KDDILTN

-478 MGFTVEGATGPSVG
+478 MGFMVEKATGLSVG
-492 ITYRPPRQKIT
+492 ITHRPPRQKIT
-503 ITVVVDAEQL
+503 ITVVVNASDL
-513 LAVAAGKREKW
+513 LAQPASKRDQWLKAAT
-524 LDEQAGVALKLPA
+524 GVDLKLGD
-537 KAKEGLKQAT
+537 KVKKGIKVSSTVED
-547 SLAELCLA
+547 LCEA
-555 LGNRLSPHTPN
+555 LNKRLSKHTPR
-566 GLAAGSLILQPT
+566 GGFQGGSLILQPT

-590 RALTEPIVA
+590 RSLTEPIVA
-599 EAFRPWLERCNHQP
+599 EAFRPWLERCNYKP
-613 TAEQIL
+613 TAEQVL

-645 VQAWEREGYPEG
+645 VQAWEDPDGPGFPPE
-657 FRQEW
+657 FRAEW
-662 DKDTVARRLIA
+662 DKDLYARRLIA
-673 QSCLYGVDKNLFAVN
+673 QRCLYGVDKNPFAVN

-714 GDSLVGYSVQE
+714 GDSLVGEERKKIEAELKAATKQREIWEGRLQE
-725 IRAAMREVQLGFLDD
+725 LRLRERKDYELFHADSRNDADDERKREVL
-740 QNRIYEQMGIDRRES
+740 RELQRDV
-755 FAFDSLTDADYDSK
+755 AL
-769 KEKLNQQIQASEGL
+769 L
-783 RQAADLMVAA
+783 RTTGDLIVAA
-793 FFVEKTPKERAKAQQ
+793 FFNGSNPKDREE
-808 LNLSKISGNFHDHE
+808 LHKIYLTETVAAATASD
-822 LPAEVRRIREA
+822 LEA
-833 LTTGD
+833 VMEEPLKRLRVGE
-838 KGITPFHWDLEFP
+838 KGIRPLHWQIEFP
-851 EVFGDGRG
+851 DVFNRDQP

-871 GKNTIAEGSPD
+871 GKNTIAKGSPD
-882 GILDWFKQLHPES
+882 GILDWFKHLHPES
-895 HGNADLVAHFF
+895 HGNSDLVAHFF
-906 RRCFHLLRP
+906 RRCFQLLRAC
-915 DGSLGLIAT
+915 GSMGLIAT
-924 NTIAQGDTRSTG
+924 KTIAQGDTRSTG
-936 LRWICLNGGTI
+936 LRWICMNGGII

-953 TKWPGVAAVVVSVVH
+953 YKWPGVAAVVVSVVH
-968 LLKGVYGGE
+968 LFKAGYAGE
-977 KLLEK
+977 KFLDK
-982 RPVAQITAFLFANGG
+982 RAVPQITAFLLEKGG
-997 HDDPKQLAANAG
+997 HEDPKPLQANVG

-1018 GMGFTFDDSGP
+1018 GMGFTFDDSGE
-1029 ADDETP
+1029 AEDDMP
-1035 GIPSPIAT
+1035 GTPSPIST
-1043 MQRLIAENPKNAE
+1043 MKQLIADNPNNAD
-1056 VIFPYIGGEEVNSS
+1056 VIFPFMGGKEVNES
-1070 PTHAHHRYVI
+1070 PTHAHCRYVI
-1080 NFGERSE
+1080 NFGDRSE
-1087 EECRRECPEL
+1087 EECRRKWPEL
-1097 MAIVEKKVKPGRL
+1097 ISIVERKVKGTRGSHSTAPWWQFERL
-1110 VQNREIRA
+1110 R
-1118 RYWWRF
+1118 
-1124 GETCPALYSAIDGYS
+1124 GELYEAAKGCQQVLVTSAAAVSYHMVNS
-1139 KVMATARVSQTAGF
+1139 VTAER
-1153 CLLDSRQVFSEMLIA
+1153 VFSHKLIV
-1168 FTASSTFWLALLQ
+1168 FPEGTSFHHMVMQSLFHEEW
-1181 SRAHDLWSRLFA
+1181 SRAFGATQGSADALTYNPTDVYL
-1193 SSMKDDLRYT
+1193 
-1203 PSDCFETFPFP
+1203 TFPFP
-1214 TALLES
+1214 EKGEDACDICKTYSEERASLLRQMNLGPTKAYGALHS
-1220 NANDPSHEATRQSLE
+1220 P
-1235 TIGERYHQ
+1235 
-1243 FRAELMVRN
+1243 
-1252 NEGLTSTYNRFH
+1252 LTSRNEIAAF
-1264 DPAETSSGLVQLRA
+1264 RA
-1278 LHQELDQAVLEA
+1278 LHDQAN
-1290 YGWSDA
+1290 
-1296 LTQAISDNP
+1296 QAIAQCYDWHDIDLAS
-1305 HHTPCGFGLDYLDL
+1305 GFGLDKLDF
-1319 EDDIQLPDDLQ
+1319 DDDLVLPPELQ
-1330 ERIASGELF
+1330 DRIDSGELF
-1339 FWEAGDALDF
+1339 FASAPDATSFDSALRAVT
-1349 QGQLQACGAISGRRK
+1349 GSKSK
-1364 LPWRYRWPDPVRDDV
+1364 LSWRYRWPDAVRDDV
-1379 LARLLALNAERYAEE
+1379 LARLLALNAERYQEE
-1394 VAMGLHSK
+1394 VDQGLH
-1402 AAKQAAKAS
+1402 
-1411 QAGGTAT
+1411 GGGRGRGGGGSSGGSGT
-1418 GKRRGRPPKSSQP
+1418 GRRRGQPPKTLPTGSDQ
-1431 DEPGPIQSGQ
+1431 I
-1441 MGLELF
+1441 GLSL